1 MITLIEG
8 QGGQSTDAYVE
19 LLMSEPTLN
28 GKPLLVIEDL
38 IMLAVHGGKGPHGM
52 THVTVIKIRFI

>member
-8 QGGQSTDAYVE
+8 QGSQSPDAYVE
-19 LLMSEPTLN
+19 LLISEPALN
-28 GKPLLVIEDL
+28 GKSLVVIEDL

-52 THVTVIKIRFI
+52 IHVS

>member
-8 QGGQSTDAYVE
+8 QGNQSPDAYVE

-38 IMLAVHGGKGPHGM
+38 IMIAVHGGKGPHGM
-52 THVTVIKIRFI
+52 IQVTL

>member
-8 QGGQSTDAYVE
+8 QGGQSPDAYVE

-28 GKPLLVIEDL
+28 GKPLMVIEDL
-38 IMLAVHGGKGPHGM
+38 IMLAVHGGKGSHEVI
-52 THVTVIKIRFI
+52 HVTL